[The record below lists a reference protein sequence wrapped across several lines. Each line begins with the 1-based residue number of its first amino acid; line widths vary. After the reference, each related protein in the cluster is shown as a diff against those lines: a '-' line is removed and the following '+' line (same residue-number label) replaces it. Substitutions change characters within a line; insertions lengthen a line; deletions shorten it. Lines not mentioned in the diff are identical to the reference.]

1 MSDISAMASSAMAM
15 SQSNVQQQIETS
27 ILKMNA
33 QADKEVADMIMQ
45 NAKRIQDLTQKSS
58 SGGIDLFV

>member
-1 MSDISAMASSAMAM
+1 MSDISAMASSAMTM

-58 SGGIDLFV
+58 GGGIDLFV

>member
-1 MSDISAMASSAMAM
+1 MAM